1 MKSCQQSNNGIG
13 GKKYHFNYS
22 VSCLILGSDLLLSI
36 ELRGFPGSV
45 LVKAS
50 RDLNTDDYWGNL
62 AESPLELAQTL
73 DTISFTINQQKQITS
88 KSVQAVAAIIAHQPF
103 STHTRTRTHT
113 DCIYTRAD
121 SVHTQMQFRTTH
133 PWSHTQTQIH
143 CRDFCPINMH
153 AKQFRTQ
160 QDVFVWLLQGN
171 LALLFPHKPA
181 MEGGGGGAKRG

>member
-1 MKSCQQSNNGIG
+1 MVWK
-13 GKKYHFNYS
+13 KKYHFNYS
-22 VSCLILGSDLLLSI
+22 VSCLKLGSDLPLSI
-36 ELRGFPGSV
+36 ELQGFPGSV
-45 LVKAS
+45 LVRAS

-88 KSVQAVAAIIAHQPF
+88 KSLQAVAAIIAHRFCPRH
-103 STHTRTRTHT
+103 THTHCT
-113 DCIYTRAD
+113 CTRAHT
-121 SVHTQMQFRTTH
+121 VHIHIRYRCTH
-133 PWSHTQTQIH
+133 LWKVTHKRSHKTQIH

-181 MEGGGGGAKRG
+181 MEGGEQEAKRG